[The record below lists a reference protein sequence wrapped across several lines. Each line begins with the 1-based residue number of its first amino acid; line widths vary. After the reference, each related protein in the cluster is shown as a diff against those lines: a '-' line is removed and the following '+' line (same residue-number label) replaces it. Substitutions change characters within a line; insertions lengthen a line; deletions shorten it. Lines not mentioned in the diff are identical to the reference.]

1 MPQRRVAGKCHSKLL
16 SVHRLS
22 GLAAWIERHPT
33 RTFVAIGLLFALAY
47 VTVQV
52 WFPKPPGR
60 VIDGDALGYYAWLR
74 SVAFDGDID
83 FSNDYRL
90 QTDEFAEDSEE
101 LTPLA
106 TGLVPNKWPPGSAML
121 WAPLFLAIGAVVA
134 LLNLIGAQIP
144 FDGLALPF
152 KISAGVAG
160 IAYATAGAWLC
171 YDLARR
177 IYPAASAFWATVTL
191 WLGGSLLYYSL
202 VSPAYSHA
210 TSLFAVALFSHT
222 WYRTRGWDDLR
233 RFALLGA
240 LAGLAGL
247 VRSQDLIIL
256 IIPAL
261 ELLAGIWERR
271 WSLAAA
277 CGRLAA
283 VCIAC
288 AAVFSPQIWA
298 WQTIYGTPVLN
309 PHGASAYFQWAQPAI
324 FQTLFSTRQGLISW
338 TPIVLFAAVGLP
350 WLFRRDR
357 LLAWI
362 TVVTLLLALYVN
374 ASAVPWW
381 AGAGFG
387 GRRFV
392 SYLPFL
398 VVGLSAFLAS
408 RPMASRPTLVRL
420 ASLFLIGSNLLFL
433 LQYQLFMRGFTDIV
447 PEYPDDLWTVF
458 AERFVV
464 PFKLLAAWMST

>member
-1 MPQRRVAGKCHSKLL
+1 MHWL
-16 SVHRLS
+16 SE
-22 GLAAWIERHPT
+22 LATRFERHPT

-47 VTVQV
+47 MAAHV

-74 SVAFDGDID
+74 SVVFDGDID

-90 QTDEFAEDSEE
+90 LDAGFAEDSEE

-106 TGLVPNKWPPGSAML
+106 TGLVPNKWPPGSAVL
-121 WAPLFLAIGAVVA
+121 WAPLVLAVGAMVG
-134 LLNLIGAQIP
+134 LLNLLGAQIP
-144 FDGLALPF
+144 FNGLSLPF

-177 IYPAASAFWATVTL
+177 VYPAGLAFWATTTL

-210 TSLFAVALFSHT
+210 TSLFVVALFTHT
-222 WYRTRGWDDLR
+222 WYRTRDRRDLR
-233 RFALLGA
+233 RFAVLGA

-256 IIPAL
+256 VIPGI
-261 ELLAGIWERR
+261 ELLDGIRRRR
-271 WSLAAA
+271 WSFAAA
-277 CGRLAA
+277 CGRLA
-283 VCIAC
+283 VLCLAC
-288 AAVFSPQIWA
+288 AALFSPQLWV
-298 WQTIYGTPVLN
+298 WQMIYGTPFLN
-309 PHGASAYFQWAQPAI
+309 PHTPDGASGYFLWTQPAI
-324 FQTLFSTRQGLISW
+324 LQTLFSTRQGLISW

-350 WLFRRDR
+350 WLVQRDR
-357 LLAWI
+357 LVAWTAGI
-362 TVVTLLLALYVN
+362 TLLLALYVN
-374 ASAVPWW
+374 AAAVPWW

-398 VVGLSAFLAS
+398 VLGLSAFLAT
-408 RPMASRPTLVRL
+408 RPLASRPTFVRL
-420 ASLFLIGSNLLFL
+420 ASLVLIGSNVLFL
-433 LQYQLFMRGFTDIV
+433 LQYQLFMRGFTDLV
-447 PEYPDDLWTVF
+447 AAYPEGPWAVF
-458 AERFVV
+458 VERFVV
-464 PFKLLAAWMST
+464 PFRLAAAWLAP

>member
-1 MPQRRVAGKCHSKLL
+1 MPRRRGGRRRHSKLL
-16 SVHRLS
+16 PVHRLS
-22 GLAAWIERHPT
+22 GLVAWFERHPT
-33 RTFVAIGLLFALAY
+33 RSFVAIGLLFALAY
-47 VTVQV
+47 VTAHV

-60 VIDGDALGYYAWLR
+60 VIDGDALSYYAWLR

-90 QTDEFAEDSEE
+90 LSDELAEGSWQ

-106 TGLVPNKWPPGSAML
+106 TGLVSNPAPPGAAML
-121 WAPLFLAIGAVVA
+121 WAPLFLAVGAVVA
-134 LLNLIGAQIP
+134 LLNLAGAQIP

-160 IAYATAGAWLC
+160 IAYATAGAWIC

-177 IYPAASAFWATVTL
+177 IYSAAAAFWATLTL

-202 VSPAYSHA
+202 VSPTYSHA
-210 TSLFAVALFSHT
+210 MSLFAVALFTHA
-222 WYRTRGWDDLR
+222 WYRTRGRDDLR

-256 IIPAL
+256 VIPGL

-271 WSLAAA
+271 WSLPAA
-277 CGRLAA
+277 CGRLA
-283 VCIAC
+283 VLCVAC
-288 AAVFSPQIWA
+288 AAVFSPQLWA

-309 PHGASAYFQWAQPAI
+309 PHGGSAYFQWAQPAI
-324 FQTLFSTRQGLISW
+324 LQTLFSTRQGLISW
-338 TPIVLFAAVGLP
+338 TPIVLFGAIGLP

-357 LLAWI
+357 LLAWT

-398 VVGLSAFLAS
+398 VLGLSAFLAS
-408 RPMASRPTLVRL
+408 RPMASRPALVRL
-420 ASLFLIGSNLLFL
+420 ASLFLIGSNVLFL

-447 PEYPDDLWTVF
+447 AEYPNGPWAVF
-458 AERFVV
+458 IERFLV
-464 PFKLLAAWMST
+464 PFRLLTAWMNS